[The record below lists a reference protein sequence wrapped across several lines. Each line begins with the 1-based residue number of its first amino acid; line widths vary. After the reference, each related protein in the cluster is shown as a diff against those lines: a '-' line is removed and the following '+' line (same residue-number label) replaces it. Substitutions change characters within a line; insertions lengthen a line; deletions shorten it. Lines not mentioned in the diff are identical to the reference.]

1 MLNSPLIAIYRA
13 KQSILK
19 VIGGIMPMPT
29 PTLFSGPGASLELC
43 EAISQVGTQ
52 SILIVTDAMLV
63 EIGLVKKITDAL
75 NALGVRTVVYS
86 GVLPD
91 PTFDHVDEGIALA
104 KKESCEAVLAVG
116 GGSSI
121 DAAKI
126 ISAGAAIDKPVR
138 KMVGLFRVRKP
149 CLRLYAIPTT
159 AGTGSEVSPGA
170 VISDPVTHEKYLI
183 ADPKITPLMAAIDA
197 SLMLGLPPSITA
209 ATGMDAFTHAIES
222 YISRNSTLETKGYS
236 LMATRIISSNLIQ
249 VTRNGQDLDAR
260 HKMGM
265 ASFYGGLAI
274 KGGLGYVHSIS
285 HAFSALYRIPHGLGN
300 AIVLPYVL
308 EYSKES
314 IIDALAEL
322 ATAAGLNNKNSNGS
336 SNANSSNRE
345 LADTFIAYIHELN
358 KALDIPE
365 HLAVLNAIDI
375 PKLAALTLKEAHG
388 IYAVPKYM
396 NQKDCENVIGKMLAI
411 RKTA

>member
-1 MLNSPLIAIYRA
+1 
-13 KQSILK
+13 
-19 VIGGIMPMPT
+19 MPT
-29 PTLFSGPGASLELC
+29 PTLFSGPGSSLELC

-52 SILIVTDAMLV
+52 SILIVTDAMLL
-63 EIGLVKKITDAL
+63 EIGLVGKITDRL
-75 NALGVRTVVYS
+75 NSLGVKSVVYS
-86 GVLPD
+86 GVSPD

-104 KKESCEAVLAVG
+104 KQQNCEAVLAVG

-126 ISAGAAIDKPVR
+126 ISAGAAINKPVR

-170 VISDPVTHEKYLI
+170 VISDPVTHEKHLI

-197 SLMLGLPPSITA
+197 SLMLDLPSPITA

-236 LMATRIISSNLIQ
+236 LMATRIISTNLIR
-249 VTRNGQDLDAR
+249 VTRNGQDLEAR

-285 HAFSALYRIPHGLGN
+285 HAFSAFYRIPHGLGN

-314 IIDALAEL
+314 IIAPLAEL
-322 ATAAGLNNKNSNGS
+322 AIAVGLNNENSC
-336 SNANSSNRE
+336 NRE
-345 LADTFIAYIHELN
+345 LADKFIAYIHELN
-358 KALDIPE
+358 NDLGIPTQVD
-365 HLAVLNAIDI
+365 ALNAIDI
-375 PKLAALTLKEAHG
+375 SKLAALALKEAHG

-396 NQKDCENVIGKMLAI
+396 NQTDCEKVISEMLQI
-411 RKTA
+411 RKTSLKKNAKKSSVELT